1 MPRPV
6 VPTSA
11 LVPLPVLLAAAL
23 AFALLFAAEAVAI
36 DLTRL
41 RVRSDSYANLEALL
55 RAYVAE
61 RRRMLRALRLAVTAV
76 TVIAVVAATGQ
87 TGADVRP
94 AAIAGTLVFIA
105 VAAIRVAARL
115 VARTRPEI
123 AARALD
129 APTRLVQ
136 IAIAPFVALTA
147 PVAAAL
153 RALGHR
159 GSGEDPDPAEE
170 LIRLL
175 EATDGEDEALTEERR
190 MIRGVLEL
198 SGQTVREL
206 MTPRTEIT
214 AISTQASLRDAV
226 RVILDSGFS
235 RIPLYEE
242 TMDRIVGVIY
252 AKDLL
257 AYVQSAAAAPPLA
270 TIARRPYLVP
280 ETRGANDLLADLRR
294 DRVHMAIAIDEY
306 GGTAGVITVEDLVE
320 EIVGAIT
327 DEYDV
332 VEVDVQRLS
341 DAEAVV
347 DAGLSIDDL
356 NELFGTEIMPE
367 EFDTVGGLIVTE
379 LGRLAL
385 PGDAVVAPARG
396 DDDDRPR
403 LRLEVITVAGR
414 RVGKVHVE
422 RLEPGDEARETTEGA
437 PSAP

>member
-1 MPRPV
+1 M
-6 VPTSA
+6 PTSA
-11 LVPLPVLLAAAL
+11 FVSLPILLAAAL

-41 RVRSDSYANLEALL
+41 RVRGDSFANLEGLL
-55 RAYVAE
+55 RAYVTE
-61 RRRMLRALRLAVTAV
+61 RRRLLRALRLAVTAV
-76 TVIAVVAATGQ
+76 TVIAVVVATGGA
-87 TGADVRP
+87 GADVRP
-94 AAIAGTLVFIA
+94 AAIAGAIVFIA
-105 VAAIRVAARL
+105 IAVIRVAARL

-123 AARALD
+123 AARVLN
-129 APTRLVQ
+129 PPSRLVEV
-136 IAIAPFVALTA
+136 AIAPFVLLTA
-147 PVAAAL
+147 PVASAL
-153 RALGHR
+153 RVLGHP
-159 GSGEDPDPAEE
+159 GSGEDADPAEE

-175 EATDGEDEALTEERR
+175 EATDGEDAALTEERR

-206 MTPRTEIT
+206 MTPRAEIT
-214 AISTQASLRDAV
+214 AISTSASLRDAV
-226 RVILDSGFS
+226 RVVLDSGYS
-235 RIPLYEE
+235 RIPLYEQ
-242 TMDRIVGVIY
+242 TLDRVVGVIY

-257 AYVQSAAAAPPLA
+257 AYVQPGSTPPQLA
-270 TIARRPYLVP
+270 LIARRPYLVP

-294 DRVHMAIAIDEY
+294 DRVHMAIALDEY

-332 VEVDVQRLS
+332 VESDVQRLS
-341 DAEAVV
+341 DTEAVV

-356 NELFGTEIMPE
+356 NELFGTEIVPD

-385 PGDAVVAPARG
+385 PGDAVVAPSPN
-396 DDDDRPR
+396 DDDDRAR
-403 LRLEVITVAGR
+403 LRLRVMTVSGR

-422 RLEPGDEARETTEGA
+422 HLEAGEGA
-437 PSAP
+437 GETPDGTPGAP